1 MSSLGSPNSFFIAGK
16 KAYEVERSLRFND
29 NDTAYLS
36 RNFGTGGNRKKWTFS
51 AWIKR
56 ANLGGSAGEMRIFG
70 GSTNASHIF
79 IASNDEITWDIAAS
93 DRDWETKH

>member
-1 MSSLGSPNSFFIAGK
+1 MSFYDAIRVGASGAADF
-16 KAYEVERSLRFND
+16 EVERSLRFND

-56 ANLGGSAGEMRIFG
+56 GRQNYKRSKKNNRRKWHSIF
-70 GSTNASHIF
+70 
-79 IASNDEITWDIAAS
+79 
-93 DRDWETKH
+93 R